1 LGCRVEDVVVV
12 GQQGGEPLT
21 TGFKTLH
28 VVG

>member
-1 LGCRVEDVVVV
+1 VEDVVVV